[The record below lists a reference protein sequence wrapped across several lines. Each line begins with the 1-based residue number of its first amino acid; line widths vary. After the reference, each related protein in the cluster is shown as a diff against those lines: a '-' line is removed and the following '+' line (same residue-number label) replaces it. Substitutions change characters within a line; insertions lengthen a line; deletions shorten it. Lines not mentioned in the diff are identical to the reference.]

1 MRAYVVLSGYNED
14 LDVAVYTA
22 VIPTTNGMK
31 SQIIRIWNCGMIHY
45 DCTRKI
51 EKLLKEKYKAE
62 FEIIELEPD
71 FDIID

>member
-1 MRAYVVLSGYNED
+1 MRAYVTLSGYNED

-31 SQIIRIWNCGMIHY
+31 SHIIRIWNCGMIHF
-45 DCTRKI
+45 DAIRKI
-51 EKLLKEKYKAE
+51 QKLLNEKYKAE

>member
-1 MRAYVVLSGYNED
+1 MRAYVTLSSYNED

-22 VIPTTNGMK
+22 FIPTPSGMK
-31 SQIIRIWNCGMIHY
+31 SNIVKIWNSGMIHY
-45 DCTRKI
+45 DCIRKI
-51 EKLLKEKYKAE
+51 EKILKEKYKSE